1 MSIFFIVA
9 DKRKNSRLEVTGD
22 KYFADCTVSISHNFV
37 NEVTE
42 HAVEVGSNFSDH
54 IEVKANTFN
63 VSGVFNA
70 QPLQRYLE
78 DKLIYTNRIKEAYKF
93 LTGLRNNRTVFTLV
107 SKYDSYPNCVI
118 TNLSIPLDAET
129 GNTLFFDMEIKQ
141 IKLAKVDQVAVV
153 KTWSVKDSLVD
164 TAKSTSSTG
173 RSTTTETPMKST
185 ALRIVQGAG
194 AIGQSAYEGIQSLVV
209 EGVTG
214 TPVDTT
220 TVESLVEGRK

>member
-22 KYFADCTVSISHNFV
+22 KYFADCTISISHNFV

-185 ALRIVQGAG
+185 ALRIEQGAR
-194 AIGQSAYEGIQSLVV
+194 ALGQSAYEGIQSLVV